1 MTAWGRVTL
10 IGAVAIIL
18 FDALVAFVSV
28 ATGISYAWGSLG
40 SIFLYALVGYSAART
55 NPRSPLS
62 AAARAGAFVGLA
74 DASGGWAISWAIGP
88 GVVQGLTAVVWI
100 LTALF
105 VVVLATGIATLG
117 AIPARA
123 RR

>member
-1 MTAWGRVTL
+1 MTSWVRVTL

-28 ATGISYAWGSLG
+28 AMGISYAWGSLG
-40 SIFLYALVGYSAART
+40 SIVLYALVGYSAART
-55 NPRSPLS
+55 KPRTPLS
-62 AAARAGAFVGLA
+62 AAALAGAVVGLA

-88 GVVQGLTAVVWI
+88 GVIPGLTVVVWI

-117 AIPARA
+117 GIPARA